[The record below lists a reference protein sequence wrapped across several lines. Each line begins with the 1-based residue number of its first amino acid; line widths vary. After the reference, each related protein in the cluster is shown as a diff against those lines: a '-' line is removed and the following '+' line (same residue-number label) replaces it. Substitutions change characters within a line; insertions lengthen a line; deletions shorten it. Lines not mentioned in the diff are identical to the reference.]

1 MISANG
7 EVLLLLEFGAYNP
20 LLEQSQSSMAQKQ
33 WNLVNTVNVEH
44 GRHSTKIGVDWRR
57 LTPDLVQATPDA
69 EYVYLSPTTVSTNS
83 VDIGVGVS
91 DAPAYPVYTNFSA
104 FIQDAWKINN
114 RLSLSTGIRWDV
126 NPAPGVAKGIMPY
139 TVIGLNDPSTMS
151 LAPEGTP
158 LWRTSWY
165 NFAPRLGFAYL
176 LDSSADR
183 ETVLRGGGGVFFDT
197 GQQTGS
203 AALQG
208 PGLQATNYF
217 GNIFGVS
224 ASFPVPVAMVAPPVS
239 ESLIPPY
246 GPLYANPANLQL
258 PFTFQWNASLEQA
271 LGRTQSFTLSYV
283 GSNGRKLLQEQ
294 DTTVQNNPDFGS
306 LYVFKNGLTSSYNAL
321 QVKYQKQVSRNLQA
335 IASYTERELQ
345 WVWPLRR
352 RPARL
357 QQLIRS

>member
-1 MISANG
+1 
-7 EVLLLLEFGAYNP
+7 
-20 LLEQSQSSMAQKQ
+20 
-33 WNLVNTVNVEH
+33 
-44 GRHSTKIGVDWRR
+44 
-57 LTPDLVQATPDA
+57 
-69 EYVYLSPTTVSTNS
+69 
-83 VDIGVGVS
+83 
-91 DAPAYPVYTNFSA
+91 
-104 FIQDAWKINN
+104 
-114 RLSLSTGIRWDV
+114 
-126 NPAPGVAKGIMPY
+126 
-139 TVIGLNDPSTMS
+139 
-151 LAPEGTP
+151 
-158 LWRTSWY
+158 
-165 NFAPRLGFAYL
+165 
-176 LDSSADR
+176 
-183 ETVLRGGGGVFFDT
+183 VLRGGGGVFFDT